1 MKKKAFHF
9 CGKALAVSLTAL
21 AAAFSFASCS
31 DDDDEKE
38 NNKEE
43 QEQIVPTKEVTFNLH
58 LAEWSVVPG
67 EIYDNPK
74 ILNAQYMDSL
84 MTQPDVKTVTL
95 KLAGPWDIA
104 GQENMH
110 GARVALEKIAN
121 IAPEK
126 FKGEGD
132 FVKRGLPRGTMSGT
146 EQAVSDS
153 LWFTSVGFTFLGQ
166 Q

>member
-21 AAAFSFASCS
+21 VAAFSFASCS

-43 QEQIVPTKEVTFNLH
+43 QEQIIPTKEVELQLH
-58 LAEWSVVPG
+58 YAKGCVMPG
-67 EIYDNPK
+67 ETFDAEK
-74 ILNAQYMDSL
+74 IFNKVYMDSL
-84 MTQPDVKTVTL
+84 MSQPDVKKVII
-95 KLAGPWDIA
+95 KLAGRWDW
-104 GQENMH
+104 GLQEDMH
-110 GARVALEKIAN
+110 DIQVALDGVKN

-126 FKGEGD
+126 FKGQGD
-132 FVKRGLPRGTMSGT
+132 FVLRGLPRGTMSGSD
-146 EQAVSDS
+146 QAIADS

-166 Q
+166 